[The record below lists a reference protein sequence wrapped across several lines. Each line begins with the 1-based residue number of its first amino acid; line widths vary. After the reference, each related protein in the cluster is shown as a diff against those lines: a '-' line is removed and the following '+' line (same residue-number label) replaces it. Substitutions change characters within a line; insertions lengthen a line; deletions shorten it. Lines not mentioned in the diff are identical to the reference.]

1 MLTTVSVT
9 KGVGVQPRGGC
20 ADDRTR
26 RELEKLLTEGR
37 EERRPSRCNERLTFM
52 VILRNKDW
60 IWESRKEKECL
71 RNGVGR

>member
-26 RELEKLLTEGR
+26 RELEKLLTEAR
-37 EERRPSRCNERLTFM
+37 EVRRPSRCNERLTFM
-52 VILRNKDW
+52 VIMKNKEW
-60 IWESRKEKECL
+60 I
-71 RNGVGR
+71 